1 MPCRAKIT
9 NTFKDLGIR
18 CIDEPVLFFMQKTM
32 AENKK
37 SFLIYCDIIST
48 IDHLTDSEKGKLFQH
63 LLEYVNDM
71 NPILEDRVLLGSWKH
86 IEQQLKRDLKKYES
100 ICNRNSK
107 NGALGGRPS
116 KPKKPNGL
124 IGNPD
129 KPKKADTDTDT
140 DTDTEKDINVYHT
153 HESFLL
159 WFKECRKFIG
169 LEYNVKKLSAWDK
182 QLFNELKEYT
192 TEDFKKAFKNFS
204 SDKYYLDNNLIFPK
218 HFLKEDNFIKYLNQP
233 IKKELTLAEKLG
245 GAVV

>member
-1 MPCRAKIT
+1 
-9 NTFKDLGIR
+9 
-18 CIDEPVLFFMQKTM
+18 M

-48 IDHLTDSEKGKLFQH
+48 IDHLTNEEKGRLFQH

-71 NPILEDRVLLGSWKH
+71 NPVLDDRILLGSWKH
-86 IEQQLKRDLKKYES
+86 IEQQLKRDLKKYEATCS
-100 ICNRNSK
+100 RNSK
-107 NGALGGRPS
+107 NGSLGGRP
-116 KPKKPNGL
+116 KNPTEPKKPTGL
-124 IGNPD
+124 IENPL

-140 DTDTEKDINVYHT
+140 DTEIDINVYHT

-159 WFKECRKFIG
+159 WFKECREYLG
-169 LEYNVKKLSAWDK
+169 MEYNVKRLSAYDK

-192 TEDFKKAFKNFS
+192 KEDFKKAFKNFS
-204 SDKYYLDNNLIFPK
+204 ADKYYLDNNLIFPK

-245 GAVV
+245 GAVVWF